1 MSHTTSEL
9 LLPAGNFDKLKY
21 AFAYGADAVYAGV
34 PRFSLRT
41 RENDFRK
48 ETLAEAI
55 DYTHELGK
63 KLYLTMN
70 IYAHN
75 AKIKGF
81 MDEMER
87 VLQYGP
93 DAMIMADPGL
103 IHLAR
108 KEFPQL
114 DIHLSTQANCTN
126 WASADFWQDQGV
138 TRIILSREL
147 SLKEIAEIHEKVPD
161 VELEAFVHGAICI
174 AYSGRCL
181 ITNYMNNMDANQ
193 GTCTNSCRW
202 GYNFGQKSPSLLQLE
217 SEDVTQFPEPYQSPG
232 DGFFLEEPKRPG
244 QFFNMKEDEHGTYM
258 MNAKDLCSIEL
269 IQQMKAA
276 GIVSY
281 KIEGRTKSVYYAAM
295 TARSYRKAIDDVE
308 AGLPFDSKNL
318 EDLIGIA
325 HRGYIS
331 GFYTKDPKE
340 YGQNYAD
347 PSSQDFTHQNAG
359 MVIQWDPATELLEFE
374 IKNQVRVGD
383 TIEIISPPKLVTIT
397 IDALFNARKKSVAVL
412 HGGTGRGYLHL
423 DQDPGEFTVIRKV
436 LSLARGVESGLEKSE
451 NADKNGEALA
461 DRVGFIDLQ
470 ALTK

>member
-1 MSHTTSEL
+1 MMNTENRSEL

-21 AFAYGADAVYAGV
+21 AFASGADAVYAGV
-34 PRFSLRT
+34 PRYSLRT

-48 ETLAEAI
+48 ESLVEAI
-55 DYTHELGK
+55 KYTHDLGK
-63 KLYLTMN
+63 KIYMTMN

-75 AKIKGF
+75 TKIKGF

-87 VLQYGP
+87 MLQYGP
-93 DAMIMADPGL
+93 DAMIMSDPGL
-103 IHLAR
+103 IGLAR
-108 KEFPQL
+108 KEFPEL

-126 WASADFWQDQGV
+126 WASAAFWRDQGV
-138 TRIILSREL
+138 SRIILSREL
-147 SLKEIAEIHEKVPD
+147 SLKEIKEIHEKVPD

-202 GYNFGQKSPSLLQLE
+202 GYNFGQKSKSLLVLE
-217 SEDVTQFPEPYQSPG
+217 GNDIKQPAEPYQPPE
-232 DGFFLEEPKRPG
+232 DGYFLEEPKRPG
-244 QFFNMKEDEHGTYM
+244 QYFDMKEDEHGTYM

-269 IQQMKAA
+269 LEQMRDA

-295 TARSYRKAIDDVE
+295 TARSYRKAIDDME
-308 AGLPFDSKNL
+308 AGRPFDEKHL

-331 GFYTKDPKE
+331 GFYTKNPQE
-340 YGQNYAD
+340 YGQNYVD

-359 MVIQWDPATELLEFE
+359 LAIQWDAETGLLEFE
-374 IKNQVRVGD
+374 VKNRIAVGD
-383 TIEIISPPKLVTIT
+383 QVEIISPKRTEVIELTE
-397 IDALFNARKKSVAVL
+397 LFDQKKRPTQVA
-412 HGGTGRGYLHL
+412 HGGAGNAYIPL
-423 DQDPGEFTVIRKV
+423 DKDPGEFTVLRKIFPEQ
-436 LSLARGVESGLEKSE
+436 S
-451 NADKNGEALA
+451 
-461 DRVGFIDLQ
+461 
-470 ALTK
+470 

>member
-1 MSHTTSEL
+1 MKDLRKRAMSKTTAEL
-9 LLPAGNFDKLKY
+9 LLPAGNFEKLKY

-34 PRFSLRT
+34 PRYSLRT

-48 ETLAEAI
+48 ESLVDAI
-55 DYTHELGK
+55 AYTHDLGK

-75 AKIKGF
+75 SKIKGF

-87 VLQYGP
+87 MLQYEP
-93 DAMIMADPGL
+93 DAMIMSDPGL
-103 IHLAR
+103 INLAR

-126 WASADFWQDQGV
+126 WASADFWRDQGV

-147 SLKEIAEIHEKVPD
+147 SLKEIKEIHDRVPD
-161 VELEAFVHGAICI
+161 IELEAFVHGAICI

-202 GYNFGQKSPSLLQLE
+202 GYSFGKKSSSLLELE
-217 SEDVTQFPEPYQSPG
+217 GQDIIQVDEAYAPPEDGY
-232 DGFFLEEPKRPG
+232 FLEEPKRPG
-244 QFFNMKEDEHGTYM
+244 QYFDMKEDEHGTYM

-269 IQQMKAA
+269 LEQMQDA

-295 TARSYRKAIDDVE
+295 TARSYRKAIDDMQ
-308 AGLPFDSKNL
+308 ANRPFDSKNL

-331 GFYTKDPKE
+331 GFYTKNPQE
-340 YGQNYAD
+340 YGQNYVD

-359 MVIQWDPATELLEFE
+359 MITAWDESTKLLEFE
-374 IKNQVRVGD
+374 IKNQIRVGEE
-383 TIEIISPPKLVTIT
+383 IEVISPKKTVVVTI
-397 IDALFNARKKSVAVL
+397 DQLFNQKKRPLDVL
-412 HGGTGRGYLHL
+412 HGGTGLGYMPFDH
-423 DQDPGEFTVIRKV
+423 DPGEFSVMRKI
-436 LSLARGVESGLEKSE
+436 LPEPRA
-451 NADKNGEALA
+451 
-461 DRVGFIDLQ
+461 
-470 ALTK
+470 

>member
-1 MSHTTSEL
+1 MKNKSSEL
-9 LLPAGNFDKLKY
+9 LLPAGNFEKLKY

-34 PRFSLRT
+34 PRYSLRT

-48 ETLAEAI
+48 ESLVEAI
-55 DYTHELGK
+55 NYTHDLGK

-75 AKIKGF
+75 TKIKGF

-87 VLQYGP
+87 MLQYGP
-93 DAMIMADPGL
+93 DAIIMSDPGL

-108 KEFPQL
+108 KEFPEL

-126 WASADFWQDQGV
+126 WASADFWRDQGV
-138 TRIILSREL
+138 SRIILSREL
-147 SLKEIAEIHEKVPD
+147 SLKEIAEIHTRVPD

-202 GYNFGQKSPSLLQLE
+202 GYNFGQKSPSLLDLE
-217 SEDVTQFPEPYQSPG
+217 GEDVIQIDTPYTPPE
-232 DGFFLEEPKRPG
+232 DGYFLEEPQRPG
-244 QFFNMKEDEHGTYM
+244 QYFDMKEDEHGTYM

-269 IQQMKAA
+269 LEDMRAA

-295 TARSYRKAIDDVE
+295 TARSYRKAIDDME
-308 AGLPFDSKNL
+308 ANRPFDSKNL

-331 GFYTKDPKE
+331 GFYTKNPQE
-340 YGQNYAD
+340 YGQNYVD
-347 PSSQDFTHQNAG
+347 PSSQDFTAQNAG
-359 MVIQWDPATELLEFE
+359 MVVAWDAKSQLLEFE
-374 IKNQVRVGD
+374 IKNQIRVGD
-383 TIEIISPPKLVTIT
+383 QLEIIAPEATTEIKVTE
-397 IDALFNARKKSVAVL
+397 LYNAKKRPVEVV
-412 HGGTGRGYLHL
+412 HGGTGLGYIPFDH
-423 DQDPGEFTVIRKV
+423 DPGDFTVIKKIFAEPR
-436 LSLARGVESGLEKSE
+436 S
-451 NADKNGEALA
+451 
-461 DRVGFIDLQ
+461 
-470 ALTK
+470 

>member
-1 MSHTTSEL
+1 MNKATSEL
-9 LLPAGNFDKLKY
+9 LLPAGNFEKLKY

-48 ETLAEAI
+48 ESLAEAI
-55 DYTHELGK
+55 AYTHLLGK
-63 KLYLTMN
+63 KCYLTMN

-75 AKIKGF
+75 TKIKGF

-87 VLQYGP
+87 VLQYEP

-126 WASADFWQDQGV
+126 WASADFWRDQGV

-147 SLKEIAEIHEKVPD
+147 SLKEIAEIHKRVPD

-202 GYNFGQKSPSLLQLE
+202 GYNFGQKSPSLLEME
-217 SEDVTQFPEPYQSPG
+217 SQDIIQIDAPYTPPEDGY
-232 DGFFLEEPKRPG
+232 FLEEPKRPG
-244 QFFNMKEDEHGTYM
+244 QFFDMKEDEHGTYM

-269 IQQMKAA
+269 LEQMRDA

-281 KIEGRTKSVYYAAM
+281 KVEGRTKSVYYAAM
-295 TARSYRKAIDDVE
+295 TARSYRKAIDDMEVDR
-308 AGLPFDSKNL
+308 PFDTKNL

-331 GFYTKDPKE
+331 GFYTKNPQE
-340 YGQNYAD
+340 YGQNYVD

-359 MVIQWDPATELLEFE
+359 MVTHWDAATQLLEFE
-374 IKNQVRVGD
+374 IKNQIRVGESM
-383 TIEIISPPKLVTIT
+383 EIISPKHTTEIVVGE
-397 IDALFNARKKSVAVL
+397 LFNAKKRPVDVL
-412 HGGTGRGYLHL
+412 HGGTGLGYLPFDH
-423 DQDPGEFTVIRKV
+423 DPGEYTVMRKI
-436 LSLARGVESGLEKSE
+436 LAEP
-451 NADKNGEALA
+451 
-461 DRVGFIDLQ
+461 RV
-470 ALTK
+470 

>member
-1 MSHTTSEL
+1 MSKTNSEL

-55 DYTHELGK
+55 SYTHDLGK

-75 AKIKGF
+75 TKIKGF

-126 WASADFWQDQGV
+126 WASADFWRDQGV

-202 GYNFGQKSPSLLQLE
+202 GYSFGQKSPSLLQLE

-308 AGLPFDSKNL
+308 ACLPFDAKNL
-318 EDLIGIA
+318 EDLIGVA

-359 MVIQWDPATELLEFE
+359 MVTQWDPATQLLEFE
-374 IKNQVRVGD
+374 IKNQIRVGD
-383 TIEIISPPKLVTIT
+383 ALEVISPLRTVTIQ
-397 IDALFNARKKSVAVL
+397 IEELFNARKRPVDVL
-412 HGGTGRGYLHL
+412 HGGTGLGYLHL
-423 DQDPGEFTVIRKV
+423 DHDPGEFTVMRKI
-436 LSLARGVESGLEKSE
+436 LAEARGVETSPIDLKNVRSDADQLSE
-451 NADKNGEALA
+451 L
-461 DRVGFIDLQ
+461 VGFTRSDDLS
-470 ALTK
+470 T

>member
-1 MSHTTSEL
+1 MNKTSAEL
-9 LLPAGNFDKLKY
+9 LMPAGNFDKLKY

-48 ETLAEAI
+48 ESLVEAI
-55 DYTHELGK
+55 AYTHDLGK

-87 VLQYGP
+87 MLQYEP

-126 WASADFWQDQGV
+126 WASADFWRDQGV

-147 SLKEIAEIHEKVPD
+147 SLKEISEIHAKVPD
-161 VELEAFVHGAICI
+161 IELEAFVHGAICI

-202 GYNFGQKSPSLLQLE
+202 GYNFGQKTPSLLELE
-217 SEDVTQFPEPYQSPG
+217 GQEIIKVDAPYTPPEDGY
-232 DGFFLEEPKRPG
+232 FLEEPKRPG
-244 QFFNMKEDEHGTYM
+244 QYFDMKEDEHGTYM

-269 IQQMKAA
+269 LQQMHDA

-281 KIEGRTKSVYYAAM
+281 KVEGRTKSVYYAAM
-295 TARSYRKAIDDVE
+295 TARSYRKGIDDMI
-308 AGLPFDSKNL
+308 AQRPFDTKNL

-331 GFYTKDPKE
+331 GFYTKNPQE

-359 MVIQWDPATELLEFE
+359 MITRWDSETQMLEFE
-374 IKNQVRVGD
+374 IKNQIRVGD
-383 TIEIISPPKLVTIT
+383 RVEIIAPRETREIVIT
-397 IDALFNARKKSVAVL
+397 QLLNAKKRPVDVL
-412 HGGTGRGYLHL
+412 HGGTGLGYLPL
-423 DQDPGEFTVIRKV
+423 DYNPGEYSVIRKF
-436 LSLARGVESGLEKSE
+436 LAEPRG
-451 NADKNGEALA
+451 
-461 DRVGFIDLQ
+461 
-470 ALTK
+470 